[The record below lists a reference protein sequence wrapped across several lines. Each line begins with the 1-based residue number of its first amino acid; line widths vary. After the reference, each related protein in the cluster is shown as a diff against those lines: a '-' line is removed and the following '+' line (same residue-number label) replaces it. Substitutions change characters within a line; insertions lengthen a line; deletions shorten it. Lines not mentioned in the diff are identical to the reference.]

1 MTYYVNIFST
11 TFLTASLAAAST
23 GHNLLRLHFGCTVS
37 ASHVVGRRFDA
48 CRVSG
53 PASLLFINTRC
64 VVSQLLYRVLP
75 EDHE

>member
-23 GHNLLRLHFGCTVS
+23 GHNLLRLHFGCTVPPVTWS
-37 ASHVVGRRFDA
+37 EDDLTSGFDA

-53 PASLLFINTRC
+53 LASLLFI
-64 VVSQLLYRVLP
+64 
-75 EDHE
+75 